1 MKKNKKL
8 NLYVISGKRGG
19 FGALR
24 PFLKKID
31 KSNNINLILALTDQ
45 HLNDNFGNTISE
57 VEKDFKS
64 LELLPL
70 GNYGSIQEERSIAM
84 GYLQKILTNSLSR
97 IKPDFVVVYG
107 DRAESLIAAFVA
119 NLLSI
124 RVIHFQGGDK
134 SGSVDEHLR
143 HAISK
148 LSHLHLVSCED
159 SRSRIIQ
166 LGEDPKN
173 IFNIGD
179 SHIDEIISGYF
190 IDDKSMRKDLDLNED
205 DKIITLLQHS
215 ETTQVEQVK
224 DQISQTISAIN
235 KFIKKYDK
243 YKVIAI
249 YPCSDPGYMEIVNA
263 IENSK
268 AIFATYKN
276 LEATVFRA
284 LLKSSE
290 VLIGNSSAGIIEAP
304 YLKTPSINIGSRQRN
319 RISTSMTINVKYNS
333 SEIFNALEK
342 VKSRKFDLVD
352 KIYGTGNSEEKAY
365 KAILERCDYIPFAK
379 NFFDYEK

>member
-1 MKKNKKL
+1 MKKNRKL
-8 NLYVISGKRGG
+8 NIYVLSGKRGG

-24 PFLKKID
+24 PFLKKLL
-31 KSNNINLILALTDQ
+31 KSKNFNLILALTDQ
-45 HLNDNFGNTISE
+45 HLNENFGNTISE
-57 VEKDFKS
+57 VEKDFKNI
-64 LELLPL
+64 ELLPL
-70 GNYGSIQEERSIAM
+70 GNYGTLKEDRSLAM
-84 GYLQKILTNSLSR
+84 GYLQKILTNSLSKF
-97 IKPDFVVVYG
+97 KPDFLVVYG
-107 DRAESLIAAFVA
+107 DRAESLVAAFVA

-134 SGSVDEHLR
+134 SGSVDEHIR

-159 SRSRIIQ
+159 SKSRIIQ
-166 LGEDPKN
+166 LGEDPEN

-179 SHIDEIISGYF
+179 SHIDEILSGYF
-190 IDDKSMRKDLDLNED
+190 IDDKSMREELDLDED

-224 DQISQTISAIN
+224 NQISQTISAIN
-235 KFIKKYDK
+235 RFVKKYDN

-249 YPCSDPGYMEIVNA
+249 YPCSDPGYMEIVDA
-263 IENSK
+263 IENSE

-276 LEATVFRA
+276 LEATVFRS

-304 YLKTPSINIGSRQRN
+304 YLKTPSINIGTRQRN

-333 SEIFNALEK
+333 TDIFNALEI

-352 KIYGTGNSEEKAY
+352 KIYGTGKSEEKAY
-365 KAILERCDYIPFAK
+365 KAILERGNHIPFAK